1 MRRLHICLTSLT
13 PLTSLIFLLFLSGAV
28 AAEEL
33 PRTAGI
39 HQQTIMLGNDITLRY
54 TLSIPE
60 TLKADQPVP
69 LVLALHYGG
78 TVTPFYGQGI
88 LTQLVAPALHD
99 LGAVIVA
106 PDCPAGSWT
115 TMESDA
121 SVMLL
126 LAELMQYYAI
136 DKSRI
141 LVTGYSMGGIGTWH
155 FAARHADFFA
165 AAIPIAGVPP
175 SGIAQVHP
183 LAPLYVIH
191 SRQDELFA
199 LGRVEPAVAQISQQ
213 GRAIQLVAFDG
224 PGHYDIAGFI
234 PPLKAAV
241 PWIQQLWAQAD

>member
-1 MRRLHICLTSLT
+1 MRRLPIS
-13 PLTSLIFLLFLSGAV
+13 PIFLTSLIFLLLLPGVV

-39 HQQTIMLGNDITLRY
+39 HQQTIRLGNDITLRY

-60 TLKADQPVP
+60 TLEADQPAP

-78 TVTPFYGQGI
+78 TVTPFYGKGI

-115 TMESDA
+115 TMESEA

-136 DKSRI
+136 DKSHI
-141 LVTGYSMGGIGTWH
+141 LVTGYSMGESARGILPLGT
-155 FAARHADFFA
+155 
-165 AAIPIAGVPP
+165 PTSSLPP
-175 SGIAQVHP
+175 FPSQAFLPPASPRSIR
-183 LAPLYVIH
+183 
-191 SRQDELFA
+191 SR
-199 LGRVEPAVAQISQQ
+199 RST
-213 GRAIQLVAFDG
+213 
-224 PGHYDIAGFI
+224 
-234 PPLKAAV
+234 
-241 PWIQQLWAQAD
+241 